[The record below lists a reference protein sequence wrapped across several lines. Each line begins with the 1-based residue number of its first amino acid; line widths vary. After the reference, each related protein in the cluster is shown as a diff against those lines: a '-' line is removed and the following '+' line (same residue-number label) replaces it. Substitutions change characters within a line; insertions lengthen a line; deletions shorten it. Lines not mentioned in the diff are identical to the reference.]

1 MRYPKAFTILISIL
15 AAAAVWGAEQAAA
28 KKPAHK
34 MASMEKAVVLM
45 PGDVKWG
52 DPPPVF
58 PAGAKL
64 AVLEGD
70 PGKTG
75 LFTIRLQM
83 PDGYKLMPHWHPTTE
98 KVTVLSGE
106 FHAGMADKFDE
117 AGAAT
122 LPVGSFV
129 IMPAHMHHFAWAKGE
144 TVVQISAEGP
154 FKMIYIN
161 PADDP
166 SGMQGKKKAAPKKA
180 EPKSGS

>member
-1 MRYPKAFTILISIL
+1 MRNLKAFAFLISIL
-15 AAAAVWGAEQAAA
+15 AAGAAWSAEESAP

-45 PGDVKWG
+45 PGDVKFG
-52 DPPPVF
+52 DPPAVF

-70 PGKTG
+70 PGKKG
-75 LFTIRLQM
+75 LFTVRLQM
-83 PDGYKLMPHWHPTTE
+83 PDGYKLMAHWHPTTE

-129 IMPAHMHHFAWAKGE
+129 IMPARMHHFAWAKGE
-144 TVVQISAEGP
+144 TVVQITSEGP

-180 EPKSGS
+180 EAKTGA